1 MQKHINV
8 KRENRNYKILVVE
21 DSNAHLQLL
30 DSWLSESGFTVIAVN
45 DGYDA
50 IERFHKE
57 RFDLVLTNICMP
69 GINGNILAQFVHAF
83 RKEIPVIAV
92 TETPHLANAD
102 FDLVLS
108 KPYELEGLVNSL
120 QYVLQKSPPPG
131 SNLNSSKRKLL
142 YQLLEI
148 EHGH

>member
-1 MQKHINV
+1 MQMPATK
-8 KRENRNYKILVVE
+8 KRENTNYKILIVE

-30 DSWLSESGFTVIAVN
+30 ESWLSESGFTVVAVK

-50 IERFHKE
+50 IERFPKE
-57 RFDLVLTNICMP
+57 HFDLVLTNICMP
-69 GINGNILAQFVHAF
+69 GISGNILAQFVHAF
-83 RKEIPVIAV
+83 RKETPVIAV
-92 TETPHLANAD
+92 SETPHPADPD

-108 KPYELEGLVNSL
+108 KPHELEGLVNSL
-120 QYVLQKSPPPG
+120 QYVLQKNPPPD

-142 YQLLEI
+142 YQLLEF